1 MPGGQNMTDKIK
13 EAVRE
18 LMSVPGIGRSIAGD
32 CIELGIYKV
41 KQLAGRSPEELY
53 EKLCSIKGQKIDR
66 CMLYVFRCAVYYAS
80 NKKHDQEKLK
90 WWNWKDGKNQ

>member
-1 MPGGQNMTDKIK
+1 MKDKIK

-53 EKLCSIKGQKIDR
+53 EKLCLIKGQKIDR

-80 NKKHDQEKLK
+80 NKKHDPEKLK
-90 WWNWKDGKNQ
+90 WWNWKDDKNE

>member
-1 MPGGQNMTDKIK
+1 MTDKIK

-18 LMSVPGIGRSIAGD
+18 LMSVPGIGKSIAGD

-41 KQLAGRSPEELY
+41 KELKGRSPEELY
-53 EKLCSIKGQKIDR
+53 EKFCALKGQKIDR

-80 NKKHDQEKLK
+80 NKKHDPEKLK
-90 WWNWKDGKNQ
+90 WWYWKDGNIA